1 MVIMKVRPVLLFDKS
16 RSLTSITIVTESIK
30 GADRPKKR
38 NNLLIRNPSSLT
50 VTVIFINRWG
60 TRQFL
65 MMILTSLNHPWC
77 GEHRI
82 CQVIPLESP
91 LYQLIWMH
99 LHCNHYKIVTA
110 NIILNVISG
119 LVICGGNE
127 TEIGMLIINWEH
139 GIRVNS
145 RWFCRSTIVLPCYLL
160 LDCTMLF
167 CKETSLFSFPR

>member
-1 MVIMKVRPVLLFDKS
+1 MQIFCQNLNYCQQRSGKLNKQHWIWSSGTLVI
-16 RSLTSITIVTESIK
+16 
-30 GADRPKKR
+30 
-38 NNLLIRNPSSLT
+38 
-50 VTVIFINRWG
+50 TVIFINRWG

-65 MMILTSLNHPWC
+65 MMILTSLSHPWC

-82 CQVIPLESP
+82 SQVIPLESP

-145 RWFCRSTIVLPCYLL
+145 RWFCWSTIVLPCYLL